1 MRPWRV
7 KALSWRQTSL
17 LLLDATQA
25 YPEPPF
31 GRFLLSPVS
40 CPILFPS
47 WAGVLWCL
55 RSSSFS
61 FHFNKNRSSK
71 NIRTTNKQKPNAGSW
86 WVPKPNPTC
95 GPTLPGFTAIWAHSR
110 APEYLDVHGLCLWSC
125 SPGAS
130 TARCMDRCVDA
141 ANDSRQLDHGYAT
154 ILQLTEIEIAWNSI
168 LSAWLLAFLIP
179 SPLSSPWFCDFCD
192 SESSLGK
199 CLGSWPLGSP
209 FRIVENGVD
218 RLLDEICVDQRKIL

>member
-1 MRPWRV
+1 MQSRHDLLDGYITLQASSKLV
-7 KALSWRQTSL
+7 SSSDTLKSESTIWRQTSL
-17 LLLDATQA
+17 LLLDAMQA
-25 YPEPPF
+25 YPEPCWNFIWNLPPF

-130 TARCMDRCVDA
+130 TARCMDRCVDP
-141 ANDSRQLDHGYAT
+141 ANDSRQLDHSYAT
-154 ILQLTEIEIAWNSI
+154 ILQLTEIEIASC
-168 LSAWLLAFLIP
+168 LHGFLH
-179 SPLSSPWFCDFCD
+179 F
-192 SESSLGK
+192 
-199 CLGSWPLGSP
+199 
-209 FRIVENGVD
+209 
-218 RLLDEICVDQRKIL
+218 